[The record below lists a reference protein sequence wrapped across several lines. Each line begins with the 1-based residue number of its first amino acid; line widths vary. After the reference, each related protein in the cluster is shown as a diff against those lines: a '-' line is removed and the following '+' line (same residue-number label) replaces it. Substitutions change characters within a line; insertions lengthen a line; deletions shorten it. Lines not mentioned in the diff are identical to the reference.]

1 MKEQNE
7 HSLKNSL
14 QGSLQHAPEKE
25 GTDQYVPGQIIS
37 KITGYVE
44 VVIAALILVALLV
57 ATVKIILYFPVLW
70 SADGTEGFT
79 EIIGYF
85 FTVIIGIEIIH
96 MLSKHTPGSALE
108 VVLFCIAR
116 YIIVSEEA
124 VSTSCWQ
131 YPRSGS
137 FSSSGNMPSCIRLKN
152 RIPE

>member
-116 YIIVSEEA
+116 YIIVSEGSGLDKLLA
-124 VSTSCWQ
+124 VSAIGVIFVIRK
-131 YPRSGS
+131 YAFVHS
-137 FSSSGNMPSCIRLKN
+137 F
-152 RIPE
+152 EE

>member
-116 YIIVSEEA
+116 YIIVSEGSGLDKLLA
-124 VSTSCWQ
+124 VAAIGVIFVIRK
-131 YPRSGS
+131 YAFVHS
-137 FSSSGNMPSCIRLKN
+137 F
-152 RIPE
+152 EE

>member
-7 HSLKNSL
+7 HSL

-116 YIIVSEEA
+116 YIIVSEGSGLDKLLA
-124 VSTSCWQ
+124 VAAIGVIFVIRK
-131 YPRSGS
+131 YAFVHS
-137 FSSSGNMPSCIRLKN
+137 F
-152 RIPE
+152 EE